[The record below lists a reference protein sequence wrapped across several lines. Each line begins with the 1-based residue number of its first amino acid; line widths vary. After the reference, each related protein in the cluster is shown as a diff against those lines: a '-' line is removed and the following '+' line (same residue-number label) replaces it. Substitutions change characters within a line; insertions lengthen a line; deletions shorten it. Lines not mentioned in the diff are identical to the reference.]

1 MSEKY
6 GVLEEVYKC
15 RQSPFTG
22 DAVFIMLYH
31 EPSAD
36 YSVVLQSADK
46 EEATTGLTYAK
57 AKDKLEMLLKWW
69 S

>member
-6 GVLEEVYKC
+6 GVLEELYKC
-15 RQSPFTG
+15 RVSPFTH
-22 DAVFIMLYH
+22 DRVFIMLYH

-46 EEATTGLTYAK
+46 EEALTGLTYSK
-57 AKDKLEMLLKWW
+57 ARDKLEMLLKWW